1 MCPLLLRP
9 PVFLSGSSSAR
20 SGSGFVTSAKSETE
34 RKRVAEVTGLNC
46 RMPIS
51 ALEHLDR
58 VACFQGY
65 DRLLP
70 GRPPAGVAA
79 QGAPLGAHDHGA
91 DVRDRHLEQR
101 LDRRADLRLRRL
113 ASSSTS
119 VFVFGFSKASG
130 STTTSAPSR
139 ARALS
144 ADFFASCRTF
154 LGMPS
159 R

>member
-58 VACFQGY
+58 VACLQGY

-79 QGAPLGAHDHGA
+79 QGTPLGAHDHGA

-101 LDRRADLRLRRL
+101 
-113 ASSSTS
+113 SEEHTS
-119 VFVFGFSKASG
+119 VLQ
-130 STTTSAPSR
+130 SR
-139 ARALS
+139 LHLV
-144 ADFFASCRTF
+144 CR
-154 LGMPS
+154 LLLEK
-159 R
+159 

>member
-9 PVFLSGSSSAR
+9 PVFLSGSTSAR

-58 VACFQGY
+58 VAFFQRH

-70 GRPPAGVAA
+70 GRPPAAVAA
-79 QGAPLGAHDHGA
+79 QAAPLGAHHHGA
-91 DVRDRHLEQR
+91 RIADRPL
-101 LDRRADLRLRRL
+101 
-113 ASSSTS
+113 
-119 VFVFGFSKASG
+119 
-130 STTTSAPSR
+130 
-139 ARALS
+139 
-144 ADFFASCRTF
+144 
-154 LGMPS
+154 
-159 R
+159 